1 MICHRM
7 FILTL
12 AGVVSWAAFNAPLQ
26 LNAQPPAQLKPE
38 QAAPI
43 KADPS
48 AHIRAAYELTKTAK
62 SVKDYSSVIE
72 QCGKAQ
78 IIGLNDEQSLY
89 VKKLISWAH
98 NRRGEAFADYAAQ
111 LTADGEN
118 ERATEM
124 DGKALSDFEIAVNND
139 PERWKS
145 RHNRGVSYALIG
157 EYKNAIADFTKA
169 LEKKPDYTN
178 AWFNRGEIY
187 YEIGDYDKA
196 IIDYDQT
203 VKLQPN
209 DFGAITSRGHA
220 YFQAEKYREALL
232 DYIQAVRLQ
241 PNSAIAYA
249 NRADAYRSLSMW
261 EDAATD
267 YRESI
272 RLDNQLGRAYQSAAW
287 LMATCPDERFRDQ
300 KLAIEAAQKA
310 IGLDGQDDYRYLDT
324 LAAAQASSEQYEQ
337 AIATIE
343 NAIKLA
349 PTADREE
356 LEKRMA
362 LYKVGKPY
370 RQGMFAATAAKRQP
384 NGPNST
390 TR

>member
-1 MICHRM
+1 MICRRM
-7 FILTL
+7 FVLTL
-12 AGVVSWAAFNAPLQ
+12 VGVVSSTTFNTL
-26 LNAQPPAQLKPE
+26 LNSSTELLAQPPAQLRPE
-38 QAAPI
+38 NAVPI

-62 SVKDYSSVIE
+62 QVKDYTTVIE
-72 QCGKAQ
+72 ECSKAQ
-78 IIGLNDEQSLY
+78 VIGLNDEQSVY

-111 LTADGEN
+111 LTADGDTK
-118 ERATEM
+118 RAVEM

-139 PERWKS
+139 PDRWKS
-145 RHNRGVSYALIG
+145 RHNRGVSYALVG
-157 EYKNAIADFTKA
+157 EYEKAITDFTKA
-169 LEKKPDYTN
+169 IEKKPDYTN

-187 YEIGDYDKA
+187 YEIGDYEKA
-196 IIDYDQT
+196 IIDYNQT

-232 DYIQAVRLQ
+232 DYIQAIRLQ
-241 PNSAIAYA
+241 PNSAVAYA

-287 LMATCPDERFRDQ
+287 LMATCPDNSFRDQ

-310 IGLDGQDDYRYLDT
+310 IGLDGQNDYRYLDT
-324 LAAAQASSEQYEQ
+324 LAAAQANAEQFEQ
-337 AIATIE
+337 AVATQQ
-343 NAIKLA
+343 NAIKIA
-349 PTADREE
+349 PTSELEE
-356 LEKRMA
+356 LEERLA
-362 LYKVGKPY
+362 LYKSSKPY
-370 RQGMFAATAAKRQP
+370 RQGMFAATAAKPTEPAR
-384 NGPNST
+384 
-390 TR
+390 